1 MYCRLDDSKKA
12 DGQQQ
17 SAASIS
23 ILPGPTASSGVYY
36 WNDHIPANLK
46 TKHELLLNYRQ
57 PKRVAQV
64 QGVKRFIFEQKWR
77 FGGSTETIS
86 EKLLRHYR
94 QEAGRGS
101 LSDAE
106 FHYLEVRGYAV
117 QSYLYDLADTVPLAP
132 TETNGRDFF
141 HRLCFD
147 GSHKEQYINEA
158 NALRE
163 NRRTFKSNVSRPDI
177 LDHLRGINILGPVRD
192 ETGHYR
198 FFSVDLDRHAYIDP
212 KAVRRLRHGRL
223 RLPGEEPPD
232 IRHRRPGQPQERLH
246 GLLLL
251 LPVTGAPTARSM
263 PW

>member
-1 MYCRLDDSKKA
+1 M
-12 DGQQQ
+12 
-17 SAASIS
+17 
-23 ILPGPTASSGVYY
+23 
-36 WNDHIPANLK
+36 
-46 TKHELLLNYRQ
+46 
-57 PKRVAQV
+57 PKV
-64 QGVKRFIFEQKWR
+64 QGVKRFIFDQKWR

-94 QEAGRGS
+94 QEADRGS

-117 QSYLYDLADTVPLAP
+117 QSYLYDLADTVALAP
-132 TETNGRDFF
+132 TETNGREFF

-163 NRRTFKSNVSRPDI
+163 NRRTYKSNVSRPDI
-177 LDHLRGINILGPVRD
+177 LDHLRGVNILGPVKD

-198 FFSVDLDRHAYIDP
+198 FFSCRSRPAPRHRPA
-212 KAVRRLRHGRL
+212 AVRRLRHGRL
-223 RLPGEEPPD
+223 RLPGEEPPHL
-232 IRHRRPGQPQERLH
+232 RHRRPGQPARTA
-246 GLLLL
+246 
-251 LPVTGAPTARSM
+251 PRSSSASSRPGAPTAKSM